1 MADAQLILNTLA
13 SGGTRAMK
21 LANVIQKLVIEA
33 GKLGELDIAIHVVST
48 GQLLTEEEAATLPPE
63 QLEAVKDHLV
73 RVKRFPARW
82 LDRLND
88 GIERGLFWEHSEDRI
103 VEFMLMGPR

>member
-1 MADAQLILNTLA
+1 MSADLVLATLA
-13 SGGTRAMK
+13 AGGQRATK
-21 LANVIQKLVIEA
+21 LANVIQMLVIEA

-48 GQLLTEEEAATLPPE
+48 GQILTEDEAATMPPE

-73 RVKRFPARW
+73 RVKRFPVRW

-88 GIERGLFWEHSEDRI
+88 GIERGLFWDHPEDHI
-103 VEFMLMGPR
+103 VQFMLMGPR

>member
-1 MADAQLILNTLA
+1 M
-13 SGGTRAMK
+13 
-21 LANVIQKLVIEA
+21 
-33 GKLGELDIAIHVVST
+33 
-48 GQLLTEEEAATLPPE
+48 PPE
-63 QLEAVKDHLV
+63 QREAVKDHLV

-88 GIERGLFWEHSEDRI
+88 GIARGLFWDHSEDRI